1 MLRYPPDSATPWP
14 SANYPLTGTG
24 TGTGSGS
31 GACHIQM
38 PKQCTALDFS
48 GAGHGVN
55 DDMVHCRQIENNS
68 TIAGRQAGEA
78 MAAAPDCQ

>member
-1 MLRYPPDSATPWP
+1 MLRYPPDSASPWP
-14 SANYPLTGTG
+14 SANYPLTGAG
-24 TGTGSGS
+24 TCTGS

-38 PKQCTALDFS
+38 PKQRTALDFN
-48 GAGHGVN
+48 GAGHRVN
-55 DDMVHCRQIENNS
+55 DDMVHCRQIENDS

>member
-14 SANYPLTGTG
+14 SANYPLTG
-24 TGTGSGS
+24 S

-38 PKQCTALDFS
+38 PKQCPALDFS

-55 DDMVHCRQIENNS
+55 DDMVHCRQIENDS